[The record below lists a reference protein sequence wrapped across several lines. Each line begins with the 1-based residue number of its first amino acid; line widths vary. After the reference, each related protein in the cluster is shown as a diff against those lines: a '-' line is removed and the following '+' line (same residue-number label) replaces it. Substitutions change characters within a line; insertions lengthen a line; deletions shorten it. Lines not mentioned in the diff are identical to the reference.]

1 MEKCDVMGTCCFMSV
16 AAGRAEVAVSD
27 LCERAV
33 GQVVMQMSA
42 AVREGQGP
50 SRRGEQKVEEK
61 Q

>member
-1 MEKCDVMGTCCFMSV
+1 MSV